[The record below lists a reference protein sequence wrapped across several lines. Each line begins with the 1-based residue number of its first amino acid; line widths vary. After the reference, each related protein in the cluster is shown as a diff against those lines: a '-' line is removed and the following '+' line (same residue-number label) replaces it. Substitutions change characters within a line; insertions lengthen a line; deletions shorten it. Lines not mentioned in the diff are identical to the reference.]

1 MIEFTNRIVI
11 TGFGVVAQAVL
22 PLLLKHLRI
31 ALNRITV
38 IDLADRSAVL
48 HPWLGPDGV
57 RFVRER
63 VTPAN
68 LEELLAGSVGRG
80 GLIID
85 LAWSIDFFD
94 IVQWAHDNGVLYVN
108 ASLESWE
115 QTAGSRPKSLVERS
129 LYPRW
134 VRALDLASR
143 WTHTTTAVLDHGS
156 NPGLI
161 SSFAKKALLEIG
173 CALLSQDF
181 FETARRRRVEA
192 LLETRD
198 FPRLSRELGVRVIHC
213 SEQDTQRPMA
223 PKAPLEF
230 VGTWSIE
237 AMWEESVSP
246 SEFGWGTH
254 EKTPPPLAVVPPD
267 GPQNVVILPQM
278 GMNTWV
284 RSWVPHREIVG
295 MAITHGECIGLSHSL
310 TVHENERVVYRPTVL
325 YAYMPCG
332 ESLLSLHELR
342 CRNYQL
348 HPVRRV
354 MTREIRDGSDTVGVL
369 VMGHP
374 LQSWWTGSVLSIQ
387 EARRIVPNVSATA
400 VQVAAGVVAAVL
412 WAIRNPRKGLCFP
425 EDLPHEEMLRVA
437 APYLGEIVSE
447 AADWA
452 PLANNAAFH
461 GDRPSPAAA
470 DPWQFGNF
478 LFQPWIADLAPAPHD
493 RPPIRRKDGA
503 ASGAVA
509 PKFSELPA
517 AAPGED
523 GSVSP

>member
-31 ALNRITV
+31 ALNRITI
-38 IDLADRSAVL
+38 IDLADRTAVL

-68 LEELLAGSVGRG
+68 LAELLAGAVGRG

-85 LAWSIDFFD
+85 LAWGIDFFD
-94 IVQWAHDNGVLYVN
+94 IVRWAHDNGVLYVN

-115 QTAGSRPKSLVERS
+115 HTGEPRPTSLVEKS
-129 LYPRW
+129 LYPRYMQ
-134 VRALDLASR
+134 AQDLATR
-143 WTHTTTAVLDHGS
+143 WRSSSTAILDHGS
-156 NPGLI
+156 NPGLV
-161 SSFAKKALLEIG
+161 SSFTKKALLEIG
-173 CALLSQDF
+173 DALLSQDY
-181 FETARRRRVEA
+181 FEADRRRRVEA
-192 LLETRD
+192 LLEARD
-198 FPRLSRELGVRVIHC
+198 FARLARELGVRVIHC
-213 SEQDTQRPMA
+213 SERDTQRPA
-223 PKAPLEF
+223 SPKSPMEF

-237 AMWEESVSP
+237 AMWDESLLP

-254 EKTPPPLAVVPPD
+254 ERVMPPMSVVPPE
-267 GPQNVVILPQM
+267 GPQNVVILPRM

-284 RSWVPHREIVG
+284 RSWVPHQEIVG
-295 MAITHGECIGLSHSL
+295 MAITHGECICLSNSL
-310 TVHENERVVYRPTVL
+310 TVHENERVVYRPTVV
-325 YAYMPCG
+325 YAYLPCG

-342 CRNYQL
+342 CRNYRL

-354 MTREIRDGSDTVGVL
+354 MTREIRDGSDAVGVL
-369 VMGHP
+369 IMGHP

-387 EARRIVPNVSATA
+387 EARRSVPTVSATA

-425 EDLPHEEMLRVA
+425 EDLPHEDILQVA

-447 AADWA
+447 AVDWT
-452 PLANNAAFH
+452 PLANNAAYM
-461 GDRPSPAAA
+461 GQGQTA
-470 DPWQFGNF
+470 DPWQFNNF
-478 LFQPWIADLAPAPHD
+478 LFQPWVADLAPVPEK
-493 RPPIRRKDGA
+493 PSQTRRMERA
-503 ASGAVA
+503 AAAAATPSYG
-509 PKFSELPA
+509 ELPA
-517 AAPGED
+517 VPGED
-523 GSVSP
+523 SAVGS